1 MPFAL
6 KKILA
11 SLSLLACSSAFAA
24 PLTVSVAGIQSYG
37 LFGDSDNIVLTFD
50 VGANSRITSLTFS
63 GSLTAY
69 LPTFLSEMTLTFTDS
84 LLSMGVNY
92 NPGEGTDRPGTGSY
106 SEFVDLVADD
116 QSFAVG
122 SDGILRLEFNE
133 TRDDIAGADGIWESG
148 SIIFGVETADVGV
161 PGEVPEPAS
170 GLLLGA
176 GLAMMGYAGRR
187 RHAARKAASTA
198 A

>member
-6 KKILA
+6 KKMLLG
-11 SLSLLACSSAFAA
+11 LSLLACSSAFAA
-24 PLTVSVAGIQSYG
+24 PLTVNVAGIQSYG
-37 LFGDSDNIVLTFD
+37 LFNDSANTVLTFD

-63 GSLTAY
+63 GSLIAY
-69 LPTFLSEMTLTFTDS
+69 LPSYLSDMTLTITDS
-84 LLSMGVNY
+84 LLQTGIDY
-92 NPGEGTDRPGTGSY
+92 RPGVDDERTGTANY
-106 SEFVDLVADD
+106 AQFMDLVADD

-122 SDGILRLEFNE
+122 SDGILRLEFSE
-133 TRDDIAGADGIWESG
+133 DIDDMAGVDGIWESG
-148 SIIFGVETADVGV
+148 FITFGVEAADVEA

-187 RHAARKAASTA
+187 RHAARKSASTA